1 MGGPV
6 LFLILATISVFAAI
20 SMLTSKN
27 AVHSALFLIL
37 NFAAIAVFYLI
48 LNAPFLAVVQITVY
62 AGAIMVLFL
71 FVIMLLGA
79 EESAGVL
86 STRSGQLTTALIG
99 AALVIGSFIA
109 AVTQVGNR
117 APAPAAAA
125 NSSPRTLAIILFE
138 DFIFPFEVTGV
149 LLLVAV
155 VGLYVMSRKL
165 TAKERMEES

>member
-79 EESAGVL
+79 EEGAGVL
-86 STRSGQLTTALIG
+86 GTRTGQLTTAIVG
-99 AALVIGSFIA
+99 AVLVIGSFIA
-109 AVTQVGNR
+109 AVTQIGASTPV
-117 APAPAAAA
+117 AEAAD
-125 NSSPRTLAIILFE
+125 SSPRSLAIILFE
-138 DFIFPFEVTGV
+138 DFVFPFEVTGI

-165 TAKERMEES
+165 TAKERMEEA